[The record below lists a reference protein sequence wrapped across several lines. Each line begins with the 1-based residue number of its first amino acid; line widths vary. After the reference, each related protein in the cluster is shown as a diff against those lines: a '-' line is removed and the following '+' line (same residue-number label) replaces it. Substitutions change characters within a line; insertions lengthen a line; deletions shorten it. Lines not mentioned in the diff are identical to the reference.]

1 MLLGQFGPSFLS
13 PHSLYSL
20 IHSISLVPDMD
31 PDPYERA
38 WLIGL
43 SHGDSVDDL
52 QRNISRDP
60 IFDRESLR
68 PWNGYGAADPF
79 AIFVRDRWYLFFEL
93 LVRNEGNAVI
103 AVASSYDLKQWQ
115 VLGIALKESHH
126 LSYPFVFEHG
136 GEIYMMPESKSVRQ
150 VNLYRAVDFPLRWE
164 RCATLVTGAIMDA
177 SIIQHRDRWWMFAGW
192 KSYWLKLFHAPSP
205 LGPWQSH
212 WMPIARAYSK
222 KNVRPGGRPVHMPVH
237 IADGKGSILR
247 FAQDNRKCYGH
258 QIQAMKVTQ
267 LNRLWFRERPYREE
281 PIFSP
286 AGTGW
291 YCDRMHHLDLHPN
304 ISNTF
309 PGRWIGFVDG
319 CN

>member
-1 MLLGQFGPSFLS
+1 VLYILYFGKESHCLLWSDEVLLGQFGPSFLS

-126 LSYPFVFEHG
+126 LRIRSCLSMVVKY
-136 GEIYMMPESKSVRQ
+136 
-150 VNLYRAVDFPLRWE
+150 
-164 RCATLVTGAIMDA
+164 T
-177 SIIQHRDRWWMFAGW
+177 
-192 KSYWLKLFHAPSP
+192 
-205 LGPWQSH
+205 
-212 WMPIARAYSK
+212 
-222 KNVRPGGRPVHMPVH
+222 
-237 IADGKGSILR
+237 
-247 FAQDNRKCYGH
+247 
-258 QIQAMKVTQ
+258 
-267 LNRLWFRERPYREE
+267 
-281 PIFSP
+281 
-286 AGTGW
+286 
-291 YCDRMHHLDLHPN
+291 
-304 ISNTF
+304 
-309 PGRWIGFVDG
+309 
-319 CN
+319 

>member
-1 MLLGQFGPSFLS
+1 VLLGQFGPSFLS
-13 PHSLYSL
+13 PHSLNSL